1 MPEKVPEK
9 TPGAWLTKLSMMAPG
24 LREEEE
30 EEEEEECTEALV
42 SLLGLLAQLASGQ
55 GAAVGVLWGSE
66 AGLGRPGEGWWE
78 RLNRLPGS
86 WEGRGAGGGGVL
98 Q

>member
-9 TPGAWLTKLSMMAPG
+9 TPGAWLTKLSIMAPG

-30 EEEEEECTEALV
+30 EERAEALV
-42 SLLGLLAQLASGQ
+42 LLLGLLALQFASGQ
-55 GAAVGVLWGSE
+55 GTAVGVLWGTE
-66 AGLGRPGEGWWE
+66 PGVGLGRPGKGWWE
-78 RLNRLPGS
+78 RLNILPGS
-86 WEGRGAGGGGVL
+86 WEGRGAGGVL